1 MDHDKKELTLNESIA
16 HVMKTLPPIIQTY
29 LTKGGYTLVAR
40 SLMAKYNL
48 RIDQGGVL
56 EREIMLLL
64 MGVENPDEFTEA
76 LAGEARLDEQTVSNI
91 IKDVN
96 NQIFAPLRKE
106 EEKGG
111 MNENVQSPAKP
122 VAPVAA
128 PRPGV
133 VTPPHIAPLPPKT
146 VMPTRT
152 AETLGDVVRSV
163 LHTSNP
169 TGNINLLE
177 DHEEPHIDLN
187 KAPAAPVAQVV
198 PPSPGNLPGAMP
210 SYSIPT
216 EIKPE
221 PKIQPIIQKPVF
233 RTPIEPKP
241 VSLAPAPAPIT
252 SYPSDPYREPID
264 EPIDET

>member
-1 MDHDKKELTLNESIA
+1 MDQNQSNLTFEDSIKE
-16 HVMKTLPPIIQTY
+16 VMQTLPPVIRDY
-29 LTKGGYTLVAR
+29 LAQGKYTPIAK
-40 SLMAKYNL
+40 SLMTKYNL

-64 MGVENPDEFTEA
+64 MGVENPDEFTQA
-76 LAGEARLDEQTVSNI
+76 LVEEARLDEQTVSNI

-111 MNENVQSPAKP
+111 MNENIQSPAKP
-122 VAPVAA
+122 AAPVAA

-152 AETLGDVVRSV
+152 SETLGDVVRSV

-177 DHEEPHIDLN
+177 DHEEPHIELN
-187 KAPAAPVAQVV
+187 KVPIAPVAQVV
-198 PPSPGNLPGAMP
+198 PPSLGNLPGAMP

-221 PKIQPIIQKPVF
+221 PKIQPIIPKPVS

-241 VSLAPAPAPIT
+241 VSLAPALAPIT
-252 SYPSDPYREPID
+252 SYSSDPYREPID
-264 EPIDET
+264 EPLNEM